1 MDKPVIFI
9 SYSRKDTEFVRRLAR
24 DLEQAGYDA
33 WWDVEELRGGQAWAA
48 EIEKHVRACDGVVV
62 VLSPDSNRSE
72 WVGKETLLA
81 IDLKKTIIPVK
92 CRDSELPLAL
102 VDRQFVDFRENYAER
117 LQALLQALPSP
128 SVAPRLE
135 QPRRFPERSYKM
147 LAAVAAIIV
156 LGGLAWVLR
165 APLSGL
171 VGTAPTA
178 TLMPTFTPAPASATP
193 TPLPTQTP
201 VPTATQQPTV
211 TSSPTRTPLPTPTS
225 TPAVTNEPRAVTLLS
240 PISGTRF
247 RSPLIT
253 FKWSGGAL
261 QPGET
266 FQVEIVPHQAE
277 KKGECVLE
285 EDYGRGG
292 RQYSPALTAH
302 QWTIDI
308 AAVPK
313 DKFKPCA
320 GPVEWLVHIKSASG
334 QVIQST
340 SRSSFVW
347 DPL

>member
-9 SYSRKDTEFVRRLAR
+9 SYSRKDTEFVRRLAG

-48 EIEKHVRACDGVVV
+48 EIEEHVRACDAVVV

-92 CRDSELPLAL
+92 CRDSERPLAL
-102 VDRQFVDFRENYAER
+102 VDRQSVDFRGNYAEG
-117 LQALLQALPSP
+117 LQDLLQALPSP

-135 QPRRFPERSYKM
+135 QPRQSQERSYKM

-156 LGGLAWVLR
+156 LGGLAWGLR
-165 APLSGL
+165 APLSRL
-171 VGTAPTA
+171 SSTPPTP
-178 TLMPTFTPAPASATP
+178 TPTWTPTFTPTPSRTPTFTP
-193 TPLPTQTP
+193 TPSRTPTEPP
-201 VPTATQQPTV
+201 VET
-211 TSSPTRTPLPTPTS
+211 PTRTPLPTPTS
-225 TPAVTNEPRAVTLLS
+225 TPTVTYEPRTVTLLS
-240 PISGTRF
+240 PISGIRLK
-247 RSPLIT
+247 SPRVT

-261 QPGET
+261 RPGET
-266 FQVEIVPHQAE
+266 FSVEIVPYQAE

-285 EDYGRGG
+285 EDYGQGG
-292 RQYSPALTAH
+292 HQYSPALTAH
-302 QWTIDI
+302 EWTIDI
-308 AAVPK
+308 TAVSK

-320 GPVEWLVHIKSASG
+320 GPVEWLVHVKSASG
-334 QVIQST
+334 KVIRST
-340 SRSSFVW
+340 PRSSFIW